1 MQSRLTDAVKPGV
14 FFDENIERF
23 PEQGFIRKIGIGL

>member
-23 PEQGFIRKIGIGL
+23 PEQGLFER